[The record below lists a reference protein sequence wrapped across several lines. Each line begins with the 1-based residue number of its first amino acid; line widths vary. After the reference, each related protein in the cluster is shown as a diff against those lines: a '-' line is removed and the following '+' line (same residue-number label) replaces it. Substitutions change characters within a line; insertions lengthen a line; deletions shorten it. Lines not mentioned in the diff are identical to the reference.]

1 MGYLA
6 LNDIMY
12 PVHGFVAPGFERVR
26 EVFEA
31 NFVDD
36 VEVGASFCVFRD
48 SEPLVDL
55 WGGYKDPAGREPWQS
70 DTLVNVY
77 STTKGVAALAF
88 ATLVEEG
95 LIGFD
100 DPVREYWPELKAGRD
115 GLTVAQ
121 LLSHQGGLCGVDQ
134 PLTVSDLL
142 DWDRMVGLLAQQAP
156 YWKPGTDAGYHA
168 VTWGYLP
175 GELCRRITGESLG
188 GRLARCISAPLGAD
202 FFLGLPAS
210 GTARIAPMI
219 GPNRARKQP
228 DMAQFADM
236 KMPALY
242 PVALQNPTIRPY
254 QDASSAAWQR
264 AEIAAANGQANARG
278 IARIYAAAAA
288 GLSAKGDGS
297 VGLSSRTLAALTRQQ
312 VGERPDL
319 VLGRPMRRG
328 AGVILNTD
336 AMFGP
341 GLQSFG
347 HSGAGGSTGFA
358 DPQARLGVGYAMNQ
372 MQFNLDEDS
381 RGGRLIRAF
390 YDCLRQ
396 TSTA

>member
-1 MGYLA
+1 MT
-6 LNDIMY
+6 DIDY
-12 PVHGFVAPGFERVR
+12 PVSGFVAPGFERVR
-26 EVFEA
+26 EVFES

-36 VEVGASFCVFRD
+36 VEVGASFCVIRD

-55 WGGYKDPAGREPWQS
+55 WGGYRDPAGREPWQS

-88 ATLVEEG
+88 ATLVEDG
-95 LIGFD
+95 LIGFE
-100 DPVREYWPELKAGRD
+100 DPVSAYWPELKAGRD

-134 PLTVSDLL
+134 ALSVSDLL
-142 DWDRMVGLLAQQAP
+142 DWQRMVNLLAAQEP

-175 GELCRRITGESLG
+175 GELCRRITGDSLG
-188 GRLARCISAPLGAD
+188 ARLAERISGPLGAD
-202 FFLGLPAS
+202 FFLGLPA
-210 GTARIAPMI
+210 AEAERVAPMI
-219 GPNRARKQP
+219 GPNRARRQP
-228 DMAQFADM
+228 DMARFAAM
-236 KMPALY
+236 KMPPLY
-242 PVALQNPTIRPY
+242 PVALQNPVIRPY
-254 QDASSAAWQR
+254 QDASSPAWQR

-278 IARIYAAAAA
+278 IARIYARAAAA
-288 GLSAKGDGS
+288 LSADSHADEAIGLSA
-297 VGLSSRTLAALTRQQ
+297 RTLEALTAQQ
-312 VGERPDL
+312 VGDRPDL

-341 GLQSFG
+341 CTAAFG

-358 DPQARLGVGYAMNQ
+358 DPQARIGIGYAMNQ

-381 RGGRLIRAF
+381 RGGRLIRAV

-396 TSTA
+396 TSAGAGV